1 LSRPDADDDAAK
13 RFATSPLLPRD
24 KEGLVFAEPWEAQAF
39 AMAVKLSEEGHFTWM
54 EWTIALGEQL
64 QAVLR
69 SGEADDRSRYFEHW
83 IAALEHLVVDKN
95 LTDLTALSERKKAW
109 ADSYRHTPHGHPVEL
124 GARGQ
129 FSGL

>member
-1 LSRPDADDDAAK
+1 MSRPDANDDAAK
-13 RFATSPLLPRD
+13 CFATSPLLPRD
-24 KEGLVFAEPWEAQAF
+24 EEGPVFAEPWEAQAF

-64 QAVLR
+64 QAALR
-69 SGEADDRSRYFEHW
+69 RGEPDDGSRYFEHW

-129 FSGL
+129 FAGL

>member
-1 LSRPDADDDAAK
+1 MSRPDADDDAAK
-13 RFATSPLLPRD
+13 RVATSPLLPRD
-24 KEGLVFAEPWEAQAF
+24 EEGLVFAEPWEAQAF

-69 SGEADDRSRYFEHW
+69 SGGADDRSRYFEHW
-83 IAALEHLVVDKN
+83 IAALEHLVVYKN

>member
-1 LSRPDADDDAAK
+1 MSRPDANDDAAK
-13 RFATSPLLPRD
+13 RFAMSPLLPRD
-24 KEGLVFAEPWEAQAF
+24 EEGPMFAEPWEAQAF

-69 SGEADDRSRYFEHW
+69 SGGADDRSRYFEHW
-83 IAALEHLVVDKN
+83 IAALEHLVVYKN

>member
-24 KEGLVFAEPWEAQAF
+24 EEGLVFAEPWEAQAF

-83 IAALEHLVVDKN
+83 IAALEHLVVYKN
-95 LTDLTALSERKKAW
+95 LTDLTALGERKKAW

-129 FSGL
+129 FYGL

>member
-69 SGEADDRSRYFEHW
+69 SGGADDRSRYFEHW
-83 IAALEHLVVDKN
+83 IAALEHLVVYKN